1 MFNIFKTGIEFNN
14 LAKEINGMNVALQE
28 LIPKIERNY
37 DHSEFSEEIMVLAY
51 VARRGVLDRLEK
63 FNWTMDAKISVPTID
78 RGQITLMYALSQTV
92 VKLQML
98 SVKLEIS
105 DIVEEIMERGDAYYQ
120 LERILPKEV
129 TESF

>member
-1 MFNIFKTGIEFNN
+1 MFNFFKTGIEFNN
-14 LAKEINGMNVALQE
+14 LAKEINGMNVALQD
-28 LIPKIERNY
+28 LIPKIERSYN
-37 DHSEFSEEIMVLAY
+37 HSEFSEEIMVLAY

-63 FNWTMDAKISVPTID
+63 YNWTMDAKISVPTID

-92 VKLQML
+92 VKLQIL
-98 SVKLEIS
+98 SVKLEMS

-129 TESF
+129 TENF